1 MFTPTDLDT
10 ANNLA
15 PHSAMIV
22 SLEPKKAFQKNEDH
36 AKEFRALVDSVAF
49 KVSCHNAIAEF
60 VLKYHPTTEEL
71 QGVCRFIPV
80 LLNMGE
86 KEDPQERAPL
96 MQSIATVKP
105 QPK

>member
-1 MFTPTDLDT
+1 
-10 ANNLA
+10 
-15 PHSAMIV
+15 MIV

-36 AKEFRALVDSVAF
+36 AKEFRAMVDSVAF

-60 VLKYHPTTEEL
+60 VLRGAPTAEEL
-71 QGVCRFIPV
+71 NGVRRFLAV

-86 KEDPQERAPL
+86 KEDPLERIPL